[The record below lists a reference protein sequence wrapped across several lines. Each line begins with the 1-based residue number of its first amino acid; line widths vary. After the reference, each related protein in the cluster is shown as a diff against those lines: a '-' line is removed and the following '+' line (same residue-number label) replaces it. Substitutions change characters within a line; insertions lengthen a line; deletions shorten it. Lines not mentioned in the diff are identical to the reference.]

1 MPMPMPTD
9 STRWRCTGCGNLTRF
24 DVVRRAVVRE
34 FWRQDLGG
42 TPAIEES
49 EALASEIESVTCCW
63 CGRADVIELVARC
76 AFETADV
83 TAAEQAEPGR
93 S

>member
-34 FWRQDLGG
+34 FWRQDL
-42 TPAIEES
+42 
-49 EALASEIESVTCCW
+49 
-63 CGRADVIELVARC
+63 IELVARC
-76 AFETADV
+76 APETADG
-83 TAAEQAEPGR
+83 TGAEQAEPGR